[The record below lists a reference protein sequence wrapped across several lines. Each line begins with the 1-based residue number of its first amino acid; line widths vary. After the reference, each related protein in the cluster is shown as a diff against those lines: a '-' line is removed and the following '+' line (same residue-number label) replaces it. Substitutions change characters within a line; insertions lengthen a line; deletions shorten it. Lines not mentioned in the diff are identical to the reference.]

1 MIFYFSA
8 TGNCKY
14 VAQRIAAST
23 GETTISIA
31 ECIKQQKFHCSSDNG
46 TVGIITPT
54 YAWGLPSIVRDFL
67 NALVLDEKPSYL
79 WFLSTYG
86 TTSGQTG
93 RFANEIMQKKGLSF
107 ATYLSVKMP
116 DTWTPTFD
124 LSNPQKVRRINFD
137 AEPEI
142 DFAIKKIQ
150 SQSAG
155 NYMRNK
161 VPTFAAKM
169 FYGLE
174 YDKMRKTDHFR
185 VESSCIGCG
194 LCARNCPVQAIE
206 IHDKKPLW
214 IKEQCVMCLS
224 CLHHCPK
231 FAIQYENRTKK
242 HGQYTN
248 PNVKL

>member
-14 VAQRIAAST
+14 VTQRIAAST

-31 ECIKQQKFHCSSDNG
+31 KCTRRQEFHFFSDNG
-46 TVGIITPT
+46 AVGIITPT

-67 NALVLDEKPSYL
+67 NALTLDEKPSYL
-79 WFLSTYG
+79 WFLAAYG

-107 ATYLSVKMP
+107 TAYLSVKMP

-124 LSNPQKVRRINFD
+124 LSDPQKVRRINRN

-142 DFAIKKIQ
+142 DFAIEKIR
-150 SQSAG
+150 SRSTG
-155 NYMRNK
+155 DYMRSK
-161 VPTFAAKM
+161 IPTLAAKA

-174 YDKMRKTDHFR
+174 YDRMRKTEHFR

-194 LCARNCPVQAIE
+194 LCARHCPVHAIE
-206 IHDKKPLW
+206 MQNKHPVWVKD
-214 IKEQCVMCLS
+214 QCVMCLS

-231 FAIQYENRTKK
+231 FAIQYGNRTQK

-248 PNVKL
+248 PNVK

>member
-14 VAQRIAAST
+14 VARRIAMST
-23 GETTISIA
+23 GEATHSIA
-31 ECIKQQKFHCSSDNG
+31 ECVKQQQYHFSSDHG

-67 NALVLDEKPSYL
+67 NALVLDGHPPYL
-79 WFLSTYG
+79 WFLTTYG
-86 TTSGQTG
+86 TATGQAG

-107 ATYLSVKMP
+107 LAYFSVKMP
-116 DTWTPTFD
+116 DTWTPAFD
-124 LSNPQKVRRINFD
+124 LSDPQKVRRINLK

-142 DFAIKKIQ
+142 DFAIEKIQ
-150 SQSAG
+150 SRSAG
-155 NYMRNK
+155 DYMRNK
-161 VPTFAAKM
+161 VPTILARA

-174 YDKMRKTDHFR
+174 YDSMRKTSHFR
-185 VESSCIGCG
+185 VETSCIGCG
-194 LCARNCPVQAIE
+194 LCARNCPVQAIVMQ
-206 IHDKKPLW
+206 DKHPVWVKA
-214 IKEQCVMCLS
+214 QCVMCLS

-248 PNVKL
+248 PNVK